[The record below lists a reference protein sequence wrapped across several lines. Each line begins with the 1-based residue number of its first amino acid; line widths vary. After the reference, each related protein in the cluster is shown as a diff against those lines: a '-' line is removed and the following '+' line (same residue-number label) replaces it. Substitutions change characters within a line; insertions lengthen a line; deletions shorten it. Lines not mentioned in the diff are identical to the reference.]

1 MSWAERMMQ
10 RGRDMLLLTD
20 KVGRLDRT
28 VQRLDALADDHEAR
42 IVRLET
48 TIQLL
53 GGITL
58 PPIATPRLPRG

>member
-10 RGRDMLLLTD
+10 RGRDMLLLSD
-20 KVGRLDRT
+20 KVGRLDHS

-48 TIQLL
+48 TVQLL

-58 PPIATPRLPRG
+58 PPIATPRLPRQ